1 MIELTSDELLMING
15 GFKWK
20 IGIALAA
27 GISFLIGVVDGY
39 LRPLPCK

>member
-1 MIELTSDELLMING
+1 MLELTREELLQING

-20 IGIALAA
+20 IGMVLAA
-27 GISFLIGVVDGY
+27 GISFIIGVIDGY